1 MVEGSYVKASRIL
14 LHVKKY
20 ILQQLI
26 NISVNLLQTADADP
40 ERVLTFV
47 LQAQTVRSVK
57 GFGLKEKIIFLF

>member
-1 MVEGSYVKASRIL
+1 MVEGSYVKAIL

>member
-47 LQAQTVRSVK
+47 LQAQTVRSVLDSK
-57 GFGLKEKIIFLF
+57 KK

>member
-1 MVEGSYVKASRIL
+1 MVEGSYVKAIL

-57 GFGLKEKIIFLF
+57 SFGLKEKINFLF